1 MNKPWWEDNEIET
14 LEIPVR
20 TANALHVAGID
31 TIDKL
36 KNMDAMSIKAIPGI
50 GDHGFR
56 MLKAAL
62 RKCV

>member
-1 MNKPWWEDNEIET
+1 LKA